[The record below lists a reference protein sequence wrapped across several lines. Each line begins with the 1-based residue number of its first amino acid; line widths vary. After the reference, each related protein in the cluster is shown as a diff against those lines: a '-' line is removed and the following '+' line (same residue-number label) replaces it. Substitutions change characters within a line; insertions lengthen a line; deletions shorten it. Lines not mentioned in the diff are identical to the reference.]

1 MKSYNIIIALLLTM
15 FSMTMKAQEKQMVVY
30 HSNGTTT
37 RIDIT
42 AIDSVCFE
50 NAIYDTHEAIDLG
63 LSVKWAACNIGATQA
78 SDYGNY
84 FAWGETSPKNTYTE
98 ENYTVGNDCMN
109 PAKNLLSDYDA
120 AHATWGFNW
129 RMPTIAE
136 IDELSSRCT
145 WTWTAQNGVSGYRIT
160 GPSGNSI
167 FLPAAGQ
174 MRDKAVNVGST
185 GYYWSATLSNDYS
198 TAAYNLNFTG
208 YTGRWSAN
216 RSYGFTIRAVTP

>member
-1 MKSYNIIIALLLTM
+1 MRTLSIILAIICTLIT
-15 FSMTMKAQEKQMVVY
+15 TNVNAQEKQMVVY
-30 HSNGTTT
+30 HTDGTTT
-37 RIDIT
+37 RIDV
-42 AIDSVCFE
+42 AGIDYVCFE

-63 LSVKWAACNIGATQA
+63 LSVKWAACNIGATLP
-78 SDYGNY
+78 SDYGDY
-84 FAWGETSPKNTYTE
+84 FAWGETAPKETYTE
-98 ENYTVGNDCMN
+98 SNYTVGDDCMN
-109 PAKNLLSDYDA
+109 PAKNLTAEHDA
-120 AHATWGFNW
+120 AHVVWGFNW
-129 RMPTIAE
+129 RMPTITE

-174 MRDKAVNVGST
+174 VRSEVINAGST
-185 GYYWSATLSNDYS
+185 GYYWSSTLSKDYS

-216 RSYGFTIRAVTP
+216 RSYGFSIRAVTP